1 MTLVARARHW
11 WPILPL
17 LGLLGASY
25 WLNQQVQPE
34 AAKPDR
40 SKVHAPDALMTN
52 FSALK
57 FNEQGAPRFIL
68 AAKQLRHYPDDDS
81 TEVESPHLTTLSSDR
96 SPTHSEAKRGLIT
109 HKGDE
114 VLLHEQVKVWRDAT
128 SQQQA
133 MTLQTEYLR
142 VIPERD
148 WAETNLP
155 VTLTNTSTTVNAV
168 GLEMDNHA
176 RTIKLLAQVRSEHA
190 PNTK

>member
-1 MTLVARARHW
+1 MTLVARARYW
-11 WPILPL
+11 WPVLPL

-40 SKVHAPDALMTN
+40 SKAHAPDALINN

-57 FNEQGAPRFIL
+57 LSELGVPRFIL
-68 AAKQLRHYPDDDS
+68 AAKQLRHYPDNDS
-81 TEVESPHLTTLSSDR
+81 TEVELPHLTTLSPDR
-96 SPTHSEAKRGLIT
+96 SPLHTEARRGLVT
-109 HKGDE
+109 SKGDE
-114 VLLHEQVKVWRDAT
+114 VLLHEQVKVWREGNA
-128 SQQQA
+128 SQSA

-148 WAETNLP
+148 WAETNQP
-155 VTLTNTSTTVNAV
+155 VTLINPSTTVHAV
-168 GLEMDNHA
+168 GLEMDNQTH
-176 RTIKLLAQVRSEHA
+176 TIKLLAQVRSEHA

>member
-1 MTLVARARHW
+1 MTLVARARYW
-11 WPILPL
+11 WPVLPL

-40 SKVHAPDALMTN
+40 SKVHAPDALINN

-57 FNEQGAPRFIL
+57 LSELGVPRFIL
-68 AAKQLRHYPDDDS
+68 AAKQLRHYPDNDS
-81 TEVESPHLTTLSSDR
+81 TEVELPHLTTLSPDR
-96 SPTHSEAKRGLIT
+96 SPLHTEARRGLVT
-109 HKGDE
+109 SKGDE
-114 VLLHEQVKVWRDAT
+114 VLLHEQVKVWREGNA
-128 SQQQA
+128 SQSA

-148 WAETNLP
+148 WAETNQP
-155 VTLTNTSTTVNAV
+155 VTLINPSTTVHAV
-168 GLEMDNHA
+168 GLEMDNQTH
-176 RTIKLLAQVRSEHA
+176 TIKLLDQVRSEHA